1 MSIRPIQRAT
11 LHTWLTQSGLGPAD
25 HELAVLDV
33 RDAAAFG
40 NGAPLY
46 ATNLPLARLADEVAN
61 YVPRRSVRVVLV
73 DGGDSASG
81 TNGTNGTNGGHGEAA
96 QAAERLA
103 ALGYTDLYVL
113 AGGTRAWAAGD
124 ALGQPTFDIPGN
136 IFAGS
141 IRDLRATPSID
152 AAQLHA
158 LREAG
163 GNVVVIDTRTPAE
176 FADAHVP
183 GALNA
188 PGEEILQRFRD
199 AVPDPDAFVVVSC
212 AGLPRAIIGA
222 QTLIDAG
229 VPNRVALLEDG
240 TVGWTRA
247 SFTLEQGADAS
258 RGRASEE
265 AVAYATDRVAQLGER
280 IPVAEI
286 DAAGLAAWRA
296 EAGRTT
302 YLLDVRSR
310 DEYDAGHAPDAISAP
325 GGQLL
330 GITYRTLATRGA
342 RVVLTDDDGTRART
356 TAYWL
361 RQRGW
366 EVAVLAAHDRES
378 SSQKY
383 ASVN

>member
-1 MSIRPIQRAT
+1 M
-11 LHTWLTQSGLGPAD
+11 
-25 HELAVLDV
+25 LDV

-46 ATNLPLARLADEVAN
+46 ATNLPLARLADEVAH

-73 DGGDSASG
+73 DGGEGAE
-81 TNGTNGTNGGHGEAA
+81 GGHGDAA

-141 IRDLRATPSID
+141 IRDLRATPAID

-163 GNVVVIDTRTPAE
+163 GKVVVIDTRTPAE
-176 FADAHVP
+176 FAEAHVP

-229 VPNRVALLEDG
+229 VPNRVALLEGG

-247 SFTLEQGADAS
+247 AFALEHGADPS
-258 RGRASEE
+258 RRRASD
-265 AVAYATDRVAQLGER
+265 ASVAYASDRVAQLGER
-280 IPVAEI
+280 VPVPEI
-286 DAAGLAAWRA
+286 DAGGLAAWRA
-296 EAGRTT
+296 EPARTT

-310 DEYDAGHAPDAISAP
+310 EEYDAGHADGAISAP

-383 ASVN
+383 ARVN

>member
-11 LHTWLTQSGLGPAD
+11 LHTWLTQAGLGPAD
-25 HELAVLDV
+25 RELAVLDV

-46 ATNLPLARLADEVAN
+46 ATNLPLARLADEVAR

-73 DGGDSASG
+73 DGGDAADG
-81 TNGTNGTNGGHGEAA
+81 EGEAA
-96 QAAERLA
+96 QAARRLA

-124 ALGQPTFDIPGN
+124 ALGQPTVDIPGN
-136 IFAGS
+136 IFAGG

-247 SFTLEQGADAS
+247 AFALEQGADAS
-258 RGRASEE
+258 RRRASD
-265 AVAYATDRVAQLGER
+265 ASVAYALDRVAQLGER
-280 IPVAEI
+280 VPVREI
-286 DAAGLAAWRA
+286 DAAVLAAWRA
-296 EAGRTT
+296 EPTRTT

-310 DEYDAGHAPDAISAP
+310 EEYDAGHADGAISAP

-330 GITYRTLATRGA
+330 GVTYRTLATRGA

-366 EVAVLAAHDRES
+366 DVAVLAGRDLDRDS

-383 ASVN
+383 AHAN

>member
-11 LHTWLTQSGLGPAD
+11 LHTWLTQAGLGPAD

-46 ATNLPLARLADEVAN
+46 ATNLPLARLADEVAR

-73 DGGDSASG
+73 DGGDRDG
-81 TNGTNGTNGGHGEAA
+81 EVGEAA
-96 QAAERLA
+96 QAAGRLA
-103 ALGYTDLYVL
+103 ALGYSDIYVL

-141 IRDLRATPSID
+141 IRDLRATPAID
-152 AAQLHA
+152 AVQLHT

-163 GNVVVIDTRTPAE
+163 GKVVVIDTRTPAE
-176 FADAHVP
+176 FAEAHVP
-183 GALNA
+183 GARNA
-188 PGEEILQRFRD
+188 PGEEILQRFAD
-199 AVPDPDAFVVVSC
+199 AVPDPETFVVVSC

-247 SFTLEQGADAS
+247 GFALERGADADH
-258 RGRASEE
+258 RRAS
-265 AVAYATDRVAQLGER
+265 AASVAYAAERVAQLGGR
-280 IPVAEI
+280 VPVAEI

-296 EAGRTT
+296 EPARTT

-310 DEYDAGHAPDAISAP
+310 EEYDAGHAEGAISAP

-366 EVAVLAAHDRES
+366 EVAVLAAHDRDS

-383 ASVN
+383 ARAH